1 MRRHTIV
8 NLIFILVIDRQKPL
22 LTWNLIFQRKSS
34 PRWLPCVALTCS
46 QFTRFKNFCSL
57 RPVWC
62 LINANQKS
70 WEKFHRLSVCVVM
83 LCFTYSMVHPGTPC
97 TTATTWGNCH
107 NDAICT
113 AFSSYQSQLGEY
125 VIEDLD
131 IYIFVR
137 TFDSF

>member
-1 MRRHTIV
+1 
-8 NLIFILVIDRQKPL
+8 
-22 LTWNLIFQRKSS
+22 
-34 PRWLPCVALTCS
+34 
-46 QFTRFKNFCSL
+46 
-57 RPVWC
+57 
-62 LINANQKS
+62 
-70 WEKFHRLSVCVVM
+70 M
-83 LCFTYSMVHPGTPC
+83 LCFTYSMVHPGTPWVTLGHPGTPC